1 MRHIAS
7 LGDVYLRESDGTM
20 ALTVTDEHS
29 NLHGIAHGGLLAT
42 LADCALGSFVARQS
56 GRSVVTV
63 QMSLD
68 YMNAVR
74 AGDWLEAHVQI
85 DKQGRRLIYGSV
97 RLKSGDRVMLKASA
111 VFAVIAASGP
121 GSEGRLPPVR
131 RIRTPR
137 SKI

>member
-97 RLKSGDRVMLKASA
+97 RLTAGDRVMLKASA

-121 GSEGRLPPVR
+121 VSEG
-131 RIRTPR
+131 
-137 SKI
+137 